1 MAKTKGVTLSAVS
14 TPPKRET
21 DTAQDVPHV
30 KELEIVRLFQIGDFS
45 QIYEI
50 LKECKSESVAISK
63 DVVNDMIQAFRDAM
77 PPDNLDEAI
86 YRNSIEV
93 PMFHGSN
100 SLEYSALYSRFYPH
114 MRTWHSICQLY
125 EDSWVLDARFMEN
138 SIWLCYHMN
147 DLSLLKT
154 SLYHYLRLPSYDP
167 RTLSYAINAFIY
179 NYDIEAATGV
189 FETIVSTRKQI
200 HESVLLSTV
209 VALAKVDAI
218 FDKILAI
225 YKVWKVSDNCESPNP
240 QTIALLL
247 KLHYSHGL
255 SQETSDMEEDVERLG
270 FKSNF
275 LVQMVHSQAVIK
287 SKDSNRKK
295 LFSADD
301 LQAVMSIR
309 NSIMDSKFALSA
321 FYDSFV
327 KFSSVNLSLKM
338 VQLML
343 HEMKKDRVPISRFMQ
358 NVVIQHYV
366 SNNKFLPLLLFMLK
380 FVSQSNPIELTYI
393 KRLYDAFVRAY
404 PHVANDFDIAFKNWV
419 RRLQL
424 SASDKVKVLDAC
436 QVVELRS
443 GVSPF
448 AVKQSIFSNE
458 KKYNPA
464 IWSELKY
471 GAHWMVQQRA
481 LHARMN
487 EGIPDLLK
495 RGIRPDFAVLENTL
509 RNAEASQRTSI
520 LNYLPL
526 FRMQKHATRLVLLDF
541 IMSKPSKLQLDTYIT
556 ENIGDFNT
564 SDKLLIARQCFNA
577 TLYDRTLDLLNELNK
592 EELSDSR
599 QMIRLNLVLRSCI
612 ASNYYDRCLKEISQF
627 SINEMKLT
635 PHIWKQCR
643 FIERGLERKISHAE
657 AKAPLVSSDLL
668 QKMNTTLDCLRG
680 LIGDVEARI
689 QSDKLDLNGKFVE
702 MFNMLDEW
710 ISKHRHT
717 DERKF

>member
-1 MAKTKGVTLSAVS
+1 MAKAKEATLASVDVL
-14 TPPKRET
+14 PKRDT
-21 DTAQDVPHV
+21 DTAQDVPHA

-50 LKECKSESVAISK
+50 LKECKSENVAISK

-93 PMFHGSN
+93 PMFLGSN
-100 SLEYSALYSRFYPH
+100 SLEYSALYARFYPH
-114 MRTWHSICQLY
+114 MRTWHNICQLY
-125 EDSWVLDARFMEN
+125 EDSWALDARFMEN

-147 DLSLLKT
+147 ELALLKT
-154 SLYHYLRLPSYDP
+154 SLYFFLKLPSYDP

-179 NYDIEAATGV
+179 NYDIEGATSI
-189 FETIVSTRKQI
+189 FESIVSMRKQV

-225 YKVWKVSDNCESPNP
+225 YNVWKVSDNCESPNP

-247 KLHYSHGL
+247 KLHYSYGL
-255 SQETSDMEEDVERLG
+255 PQETSDMEEDVERLG

-275 LVQMVHSQAVIK
+275 LVQMVHTQAIIK

-295 LFSADD
+295 LFTADEIR
-301 LQAVMSIR
+301 AVMSIR
-309 NSIMDSKFALSA
+309 NSIIDSKFALSA

-327 KFSSVNLSLKM
+327 KFCSINLSLKM

-366 SNNKFLPLLLFMLK
+366 ASNKFLPLLLFMLK
-380 FVSQSNPIELTYI
+380 FVSQTNPIELTYL
-393 KRLYDAFVRAY
+393 KKLYDAFVRAY
-404 PHVANDFDIAFKNWV
+404 PHVANDFDFAFKNWV
-419 RRLQL
+419 QRLQL
-424 SASDKVKVLDAC
+424 SSADKVRLLEVC
-436 QVVELRS
+436 QLAELRS

-448 AVKQSIFSNE
+448 AVKQSMFWNE

-520 LNYLPL
+520 LNSLPL

-541 IMSKPSKLQLDTYIT
+541 IMSKPTKLQLDNYIT
-556 ENIGDFNT
+556 ENIENFNT

-577 TLYDRTLDLLNELNK
+577 TLYDRTLDLLNDLNK
-592 EELSDSR
+592 EELNDSR

-612 ASNYYDRCLKEISQF
+612 ARNYYDRCLKEIEQF

-635 PHIWKQCR
+635 PHISKQCR
-643 FIERGLERKISHAE
+643 YIERGLERKISHSS
-657 AKAPLVSSDLL
+657 AKALLVSGNLVE
-668 QKMNTTLDCLRG
+668 KMNSTLESLRG

-702 MFNMLDEW
+702 MFSMLDEW
-710 ISKHRHT
+710 VSKHRHT
-717 DERKF
+717 DERRI